1 MGTRSQPSEVA
12 SPAPGSREQ
21 VDAPTE
27 TRIARLPAGVLLT
40 PIKVAGE
47 AAQGIAE
54 VEWTLGCLTPLISDW
69 PESPLDEQ
77 G

>member
-1 MGTRSQPSEVA
+1 
-12 SPAPGSREQ
+12 
-21 VDAPTE
+21 
-27 TRIARLPAGVLLT
+27 VLLT